1 MINQKP
7 FSFHYF
13 GVIINKYME
22 GDKNIQGKRGQL
34 KTIELLEDIKNRLFG
49 LKREAKENM
58 EEYINEKAKKEQL

>member
-1 MINQKP
+1 
-7 FSFHYF
+7 
-13 GVIINKYME
+13 ME